1 MSQVMCQVPMMR
13 QNPATLPNTAVV
25 ILSTDAFEDQFW
37 LQTAPLRAK
46 GITAYRLSQV
56 PAA

>member
-1 MSQVMCQVPMMR
+1 MCQVPMMR